1 MTVRK
6 LAPFLIKFIISAGLL
21 TWLFQGTDITS
32 LLSYVNTLT
41 IVTLVLTSVI
51 ISITAIALGYRWNII
66 LGYMNASLPLVAAA
80 KNVIIGFF
88 FNQFLPSTV
97 GGDVARIWLAKRRG
111 LSISLA
117 ANSIVSDRIFGFV
130 GLVLLCA
137 IGLPFLAITISND
150 VMVYGEGL
158 LILVGF
164 GGVAGLIVLQYIPSD
179 WKKWHVLRWAVSVS
193 DASAGVVL
201 KSGKGTS
208 VLAISLVLHTVD
220 VGLVYMMALACG
232 IEIDL
237 ALCFMLIPSA
247 LLVSAVPISIAGW
260 GVREGAIVF
269 ALGAA
274 GVVPAEAITLSLF
287 FGLAQALSGLI
298 GGLVWVL
305 SPNEKVDIEQ
315 AEKLLNPTTD

>member
-1 MTVRK
+1 VTLRK
-6 LAPFLIKFIISAGLL
+6 LAPFLVKFVISAGLL
-21 TWLFQGTDITS
+21 TWLFQGMDITS
-32 LLSYVNTLT
+32 LISYVNTLT
-41 IVTLVLTSVI
+41 IATLVLNAVI
-51 ISITAIALGYRWNII
+51 MSITAIALGYRWNII
-66 LGYMNASLPLVAAA
+66 LGYMDASLPLVAAA

-137 IGLPFLAITISND
+137 IGLPFLATTISND

-164 GGVAGLIVLQYIPSD
+164 GGVAGLIVLQYIPRD

-193 DASAGVVL
+193 NASAGVVL

-220 VGLVYMMALACG
+220 VGLVYLMALACG
-232 IEIDL
+232 IELDL
-237 ALCFMLIPSA
+237 ALCYMLIPSA

-305 SPNEKVDIEQ
+305 SPNEKVDLEQ
-315 AEKLLNPTTD
+315 AEKLLNPTVD